1 MVLLME
7 HYSES
12 RILAGMDETGLFAG
26 RGKARVKIFV
36 PGAGQGK
43 ARVKIFGAGQGSKS
57 LGRGGAGAEQNVGI
71 SADLNLCTLSRKFLR
86 VKFCRQKSWYF

>member
-1 MVLLME
+1 MDG
-7 HYSES
+7 
-12 RILAGMDETGLFAG
+12 AGFFPTG
-26 RGKARVKIFV
+26 RGKGQNLR
-36 PGAGQGK
+36 GAAGPGQGK
-43 ARVKIFGAGQGSKS
+43 GQNLRVGAGQGSKS